1 MHMDVFSTADMSS
14 SVSALRTEWL
24 QPLGNGLRS
33 SRKTMKASTSAGAIG
48 VAYDMNLGGM

>member
-24 QPLGNGLRS
+24 QPLGKGLRS

-48 VAYDMNLGGM
+48 VAHDMNLGGM